1 MKRFFALLLAAMLL
15 LSLIGCGDAKPPEP
29 PIPDEPVL
37 DEPSPDELAEQ
48 QRLAELARRAQ
59 ELEDRLARMTLAEKV
74 GQLFFLRCPSSG
86 AEAAVAQYHLGGILL
101 FTQDYKDASG
111 DWLTQDAF
119 AEKLAALQ
127 DAAESDTGI
136 PLLIGSDEEGGTVT
150 RASRNPNLFP
160 SKFPS
165 PQSLFE
171 TVGLEGLLADTQQY
185 NSRLHSLGITVNFA
199 PVCDVST
206 NPKDFIYERSFGQ
219 NAQTTADYI
228 AQVVAAMSD
237 AGIASVLKH
246 FPGYG
251 SNADTHTGIA
261 VDERPYEQFLAED
274 YLPFAAGIGA
284 GAPFVLVSHNI
295 VTCLDSSYPASLSA
309 AWHEQLRSHLG
320 FEGVILTDDLDM
332 GAVKAY
338 ADGGNI
344 AVLALQAGNDMI
356 VCSDLTQIGAV
367 IAAVQDGTLS
377 EETIDSAC
385 RRVLA
390 AKQSLLLILDSSALW
405 AYALL
410 PLLASYRSERSY
422 YLSAFRR
429 KMRPHPPHL

>member
-59 ELEDRLARMTLAEKV
+59 ELEDRLASMTLAEKV

-86 AEAAVAQYHLGGILL
+86 AEAAVAQHHLGGILL

-390 AKQSLLLILDSSALW
+390 AKQSLLLI
-405 AYALL
+405 
-410 PLLASYRSERSY
+410 
-422 YLSAFRR
+422 
-429 KMRPHPPHL
+429 

>member
-1 MKRFFALLLAAMLL
+1 MKRLFALLLAAMLL

-29 PIPDEPVL
+29 PIPDEPAL

-111 DWLTQDAF
+111 NWLTQDAF

-390 AKQSLLLILDSSALW
+390 AKQSLLLI
-405 AYALL
+405 
-410 PLLASYRSERSY
+410 
-422 YLSAFRR
+422 
-429 KMRPHPPHL
+429 

>member
-15 LSLIGCGDAKPPEP
+15 LSLIGCGDAGTPEP

-59 ELEDRLARMTLAEKV
+59 ALEDRLARMTLAEKV

-111 DWLTQDAF
+111 NWLTQDAF

-377 EETIDSAC
+377 EKTIDSAC

-390 AKQSLLLILDSSALW
+390 AKQSLLLI
-405 AYALL
+405 
-410 PLLASYRSERSY
+410 
-422 YLSAFRR
+422 
-429 KMRPHPPHL
+429 

>member
-59 ELEDRLARMTLAEKV
+59 ELEDRLASMTLAEKV
-74 GQLFFLRCPSSG
+74 GQLFFLRCPSSD

-390 AKQSLLLILDSSALW
+390 AKQSLLLI
-405 AYALL
+405 
-410 PLLASYRSERSY
+410 
-422 YLSAFRR
+422 
-429 KMRPHPPHL
+429 

>member
-15 LSLIGCGDAKPPEP
+15 LSLIGCGDAGTPEP

-59 ELEDRLARMTLAEKV
+59 ELEDRLASMTLAEKV

-127 DAAESDTGI
+127 SAAESDTGI

-165 PQSLFE
+165 PQSLFQ
-171 TVGLEGLLADTQQY
+171 TGGLEGLLADTQQY

-274 YLPFAAGIGA
+274 YLPFAAGIDA

-377 EETIDSAC
+377 EKTIDSAC

-390 AKQSLLLILDSSALW
+390 AKQSLSLI
-405 AYALL
+405 
-410 PLLASYRSERSY
+410 
-422 YLSAFRR
+422 
-429 KMRPHPPHL
+429 

>member
-29 PIPDEPVL
+29 PIPDEPAL

-59 ELEDRLARMTLAEKV
+59 ELEDRLASMTLAEKV

-111 DWLTQDAF
+111 NWLTQDAF

-127 DAAESDTGI
+127 AAAENDTGI

-377 EETIDSAC
+377 EKTIDSAC

-390 AKQSLLLILDSSALW
+390 AKQSLLLI
-405 AYALL
+405 
-410 PLLASYRSERSY
+410 
-422 YLSAFRR
+422 
-429 KMRPHPPHL
+429 

>member
-59 ELEDRLARMTLAEKV
+59 ELEDRLASMTLAEKV

-111 DWLTQDAF
+111 NWLTQDAF

-127 DAAESDTGI
+127 DAAESDMGI

-390 AKQSLLLILDSSALW
+390 AKQSLLLI
-405 AYALL
+405 
-410 PLLASYRSERSY
+410 
-422 YLSAFRR
+422 
-429 KMRPHPPHL
+429 

>member
-37 DEPSPDELAEQ
+37 DEPSPDDLAEQ
-48 QRLAELARRAQ
+48 QRLADIARRAQ
-59 ELEDRLARMTLAEKV
+59 ELEDRLASMTLAEKV
-74 GQLFFLRCPSSG
+74 GQLFFLRCPSSD

-127 DAAESDTGI
+127 AAAENDTGI

-390 AKQSLLLILDSSALW
+390 AKQSLLLI
-405 AYALL
+405 
-410 PLLASYRSERSY
+410 
-422 YLSAFRR
+422 
-429 KMRPHPPHL
+429 

>member
-59 ELEDRLARMTLAEKV
+59 ELEDRLASMTLAEKV
-74 GQLFFLRCPSSG
+74 GQLFFLRCPSSD
-86 AEAAVAQYHLGGILL
+86 AEAAVAQHHLGGILL

-111 DWLTQDAF
+111 NWLTQDAF

-309 AWHEQLRSHLG
+309 AWHEQLRSSLG

-390 AKQSLLLILDSSALW
+390 AKQSLLLI
-405 AYALL
+405 
-410 PLLASYRSERSY
+410 
-422 YLSAFRR
+422 
-429 KMRPHPPHL
+429 

>member
-111 DWLTQDAF
+111 NWLTQDAF

-150 RASRNPNLFP
+150 RASRNPNLFS

-390 AKQSLLLILDSSALW
+390 AKQSLLLI
-405 AYALL
+405 
-410 PLLASYRSERSY
+410 
-422 YLSAFRR
+422 
-429 KMRPHPPHL
+429 

>member
-15 LSLIGCGDAKPPEP
+15 LSPIGCGDAKPPEP
-29 PIPDEPVL
+29 PIPDESVL

-59 ELEDRLARMTLAEKV
+59 ELEDRLASMTLAEKV

-127 DAAESDTGI
+127 AAAENDTGI

-377 EETIDSAC
+377 EKTIDSAC

-390 AKQSLLLILDSSALW
+390 AKQSLLLI
-405 AYALL
+405 
-410 PLLASYRSERSY
+410 
-422 YLSAFRR
+422 
-429 KMRPHPPHL
+429 

>member
-15 LSLIGCGDAKPPEP
+15 LSLIGCGDAGTPEP
-29 PIPDEPVL
+29 PIPDEPAL

-59 ELEDRLARMTLAEKV
+59 ELEDRLASMTLAEKV

-86 AEAAVAQYHLGGILL
+86 AEAAVAQHHLGGILL

-111 DWLTQDAF
+111 NWLTQDAF

-377 EETIDSAC
+377 EKTIDSAC

-390 AKQSLLLILDSSALW
+390 AKQSLLLI
-405 AYALL
+405 
-410 PLLASYRSERSY
+410 
-422 YLSAFRR
+422 
-429 KMRPHPPHL
+429 

>member
-29 PIPDEPVL
+29 PIPDESVL

-59 ELEDRLARMTLAEKV
+59 ELEDRLASMTLAEKV
-74 GQLFFLRCPSSG
+74 GQLFFLRCPSSD
-86 AEAAVAQYHLGGILL
+86 AEAVVAQYHLGGILL

-111 DWLTQDAF
+111 NWLTQDAF
-119 AEKLAALQ
+119 AQKLAALQ
-127 DAAESDTGI
+127 DAAENDTGI

-171 TVGLEGLLADTQQY
+171 TGGLEGLLADTQQY

-228 AQVVAAMSD
+228 AQVVAAMCD

-390 AKQSLLLILDSSALW
+390 AKQSLLLI
-405 AYALL
+405 
-410 PLLASYRSERSY
+410 
-422 YLSAFRR
+422 
-429 KMRPHPPHL
+429 

>member
-1 MKRFFALLLAAMLL
+1 MKRLFALLLAAMLL

-111 DWLTQDAF
+111 NWLTQDAF

-390 AKQSLLLILDSSALW
+390 AKQSLLLI
-405 AYALL
+405 
-410 PLLASYRSERSY
+410 
-422 YLSAFRR
+422 
-429 KMRPHPPHL
+429 

>member
-15 LSLIGCGDAKPPEP
+15 LSLIGCSDARTPEP
-29 PIPDEPVL
+29 PMPDEPVL

-59 ELEDRLARMTLAEKV
+59 ELEDRLASMTLAEKV

-86 AEAAVAQYHLGGILL
+86 AEAAVAQHHLGGILL

-127 DAAESDTGI
+127 AAAENDTGI

-377 EETIDSAC
+377 EKTIDSAC

-390 AKQSLLLILDSSALW
+390 AKQSLLLI
-405 AYALL
+405 
-410 PLLASYRSERSY
+410 
-422 YLSAFRR
+422 
-429 KMRPHPPHL
+429 

>member
-74 GQLFFLRCPSSG
+74 GQLFFLRCPSSD
-86 AEAAVAQYHLGGILL
+86 AEAVVAQYHLGGILL

-390 AKQSLLLILDSSALW
+390 AKQSLLLI
-405 AYALL
+405 
-410 PLLASYRSERSY
+410 
-422 YLSAFRR
+422 
-429 KMRPHPPHL
+429 

>member
-59 ELEDRLARMTLAEKV
+59 ALEDRLASMTLAEKV

-127 DAAESDTGI
+127 AAAENDTGI

-274 YLPFAAGIGA
+274 YLPFSAGIGA

-390 AKQSLLLILDSSALW
+390 AKQSLLLI
-405 AYALL
+405 
-410 PLLASYRSERSY
+410 
-422 YLSAFRR
+422 
-429 KMRPHPPHL
+429 

>member
-59 ELEDRLARMTLAEKV
+59 ELEDRLASMTLAEKV

-127 DAAESDTGI
+127 AAAENDTGI

-390 AKQSLLLILDSSALW
+390 AKQSLLLI
-405 AYALL
+405 
-410 PLLASYRSERSY
+410 
-422 YLSAFRR
+422 
-429 KMRPHPPHL
+429 

>member
-29 PIPDEPVL
+29 PIPDEPAL

-59 ELEDRLARMTLAEKV
+59 ELEDRLASMTLAEKV

-111 DWLTQDAF
+111 NWLTQDAF

-228 AQVVAAMSD
+228 AQVVAAMCD

-377 EETIDSAC
+377 EQTIDSAC

-390 AKQSLLLILDSSALW
+390 AKQSLLLI
-405 AYALL
+405 
-410 PLLASYRSERSY
+410 
-422 YLSAFRR
+422 
-429 KMRPHPPHL
+429 

>member
-48 QRLAELARRAQ
+48 QQLAELARRAQ
-59 ELEDRLARMTLAEKV
+59 ALDDRLARMTPAGKV
-74 GQLFFLRCPSSG
+74 GQLFLLRCPSSG
-86 AEAAVAQYHLGGILL
+86 AEAAVAQYQLGGILL

-127 DAAESDTGI
+127 SAAESDTGI

-390 AKQSLLLILDSSALW
+390 AKQSLLLI
-405 AYALL
+405 
-410 PLLASYRSERSY
+410 
-422 YLSAFRR
+422 
-429 KMRPHPPHL
+429 

>member
-1 MKRFFALLLAAMLL
+1 MKRLFALLLAAMLL

-59 ELEDRLARMTLAEKV
+59 ELEDRLASMTLAEKV
-74 GQLFFLRCPSSG
+74 GQLFFLRCPSSD

-390 AKQSLLLILDSSALW
+390 AKQSLLLI
-405 AYALL
+405 
-410 PLLASYRSERSY
+410 
-422 YLSAFRR
+422 
-429 KMRPHPPHL
+429 

>member
-59 ELEDRLARMTLAEKV
+59 ELEDRLASMTLAEKV

-237 AGIASVLKH
+237 ASIASVLKH

-390 AKQSLLLILDSSALW
+390 AKQSLLLI
-405 AYALL
+405 
-410 PLLASYRSERSY
+410 
-422 YLSAFRR
+422 
-429 KMRPHPPHL
+429 

>member
-59 ELEDRLARMTLAEKV
+59 ALEDRLARMTLAEKV

-119 AEKLAALQ
+119 AEKLATLQ

-377 EETIDSAC
+377 EKTIDSAC

-390 AKQSLLLILDSSALW
+390 AKQSLLLI
-405 AYALL
+405 
-410 PLLASYRSERSY
+410 
-422 YLSAFRR
+422 
-429 KMRPHPPHL
+429 

>member
-390 AKQSLLLILDSSALW
+390 AKQSLLLI
-405 AYALL
+405 
-410 PLLASYRSERSY
+410 
-422 YLSAFRR
+422 
-429 KMRPHPPHL
+429 

>member
-15 LSLIGCGDAKPPEP
+15 LSLIGCGDAGTPEP
-29 PIPDEPVL
+29 PMPDEPAL

-59 ELEDRLARMTLAEKV
+59 ALEDRLARMTLAEKV

-377 EETIDSAC
+377 EKTIDSAC

-390 AKQSLLLILDSSALW
+390 AKQSLLLI
-405 AYALL
+405 
-410 PLLASYRSERSY
+410 
-422 YLSAFRR
+422 
-429 KMRPHPPHL
+429 

>member
-29 PIPDEPVL
+29 PIPDEPAL

-59 ELEDRLARMTLAEKV
+59 ELEDRLASMTLAEKV

-127 DAAESDTGI
+127 SAAESDTGI

-390 AKQSLLLILDSSALW
+390 AKQSLLLI
-405 AYALL
+405 
-410 PLLASYRSERSY
+410 
-422 YLSAFRR
+422 
-429 KMRPHPPHL
+429 

>member
-59 ELEDRLARMTLAEKV
+59 ELEDRLASMTLAEKV

-127 DAAESDTGI
+127 SAAESDTGI

-390 AKQSLLLILDSSALW
+390 AKQSLLLI
-405 AYALL
+405 
-410 PLLASYRSERSY
+410 
-422 YLSAFRR
+422 
-429 KMRPHPPHL
+429 

>member
-59 ELEDRLARMTLAEKV
+59 ALEDRLARMTLAEKV
-74 GQLFFLRCPSSG
+74 GQLFFLRCPSSD

-127 DAAESDTGI
+127 AAAENDTGI

-390 AKQSLLLILDSSALW
+390 AKQSLLLI
-405 AYALL
+405 
-410 PLLASYRSERSY
+410 
-422 YLSAFRR
+422 
-429 KMRPHPPHL
+429 

>member
-59 ELEDRLARMTLAEKV
+59 ELEDRLASMTLAEKV

-127 DAAESDTGI
+127 SAAESDTGI

-150 RASRNPNLFP
+150 RASRNPNLFS

-390 AKQSLLLILDSSALW
+390 AKQSLLLI
-405 AYALL
+405 
-410 PLLASYRSERSY
+410 
-422 YLSAFRR
+422 
-429 KMRPHPPHL
+429 

>member
-15 LSLIGCGDAKPPEP
+15 LSLIGCGDAGTPEP

-127 DAAESDTGI
+127 AAAENDTGI

-390 AKQSLLLILDSSALW
+390 AKQSLLLI
-405 AYALL
+405 
-410 PLLASYRSERSY
+410 
-422 YLSAFRR
+422 
-429 KMRPHPPHL
+429 

>member
-29 PIPDEPVL
+29 PMPDESVL

-59 ELEDRLARMTLAEKV
+59 ELEDRLASMTLAEKV

-127 DAAESDTGI
+127 SAAESDTGI

-377 EETIDSAC
+377 EKTIDSAC

-390 AKQSLLLILDSSALW
+390 AKQSLLLI
-405 AYALL
+405 
-410 PLLASYRSERSY
+410 
-422 YLSAFRR
+422 
-429 KMRPHPPHL
+429 

>member
-59 ELEDRLARMTLAEKV
+59 ELEDRLASMTLAEKV

-111 DWLTQDAF
+111 NWLTQDAF

-377 EETIDSAC
+377 EEAIDSAC

-390 AKQSLLLILDSSALW
+390 AKQSLLLI
-405 AYALL
+405 
-410 PLLASYRSERSY
+410 
-422 YLSAFRR
+422 
-429 KMRPHPPHL
+429 

>member
-15 LSLIGCGDAKPPEP
+15 LSLIGCGDAGTPEP

-59 ELEDRLARMTLAEKV
+59 ELEDRLASMTLAEKV

-86 AEAAVAQYHLGGILL
+86 AEAAVAQHHLGGILL

-127 DAAESDTGI
+127 AAAENDTGI

-390 AKQSLLLILDSSALW
+390 AKQSLLLI
-405 AYALL
+405 
-410 PLLASYRSERSY
+410 
-422 YLSAFRR
+422 
-429 KMRPHPPHL
+429 

>member
-1 MKRFFALLLAAMLL
+1 MKRLFALLLAAMLL

-29 PIPDEPVL
+29 PIPDEPAL

-59 ELEDRLARMTLAEKV
+59 ELEDRLASMTLAEKV

-390 AKQSLLLILDSSALW
+390 AKQSLLLI
-405 AYALL
+405 
-410 PLLASYRSERSY
+410 
-422 YLSAFRR
+422 
-429 KMRPHPPHL
+429 

>member
-1 MKRFFALLLAAMLL
+1 MKRLFALLLAAMLL
-15 LSLIGCGDAKPPEP
+15 LSLIGCGDAGTPEP
-29 PIPDEPVL
+29 PMPDEPVL

-59 ELEDRLARMTLAEKV
+59 ELEDRLASMTLAEKV

-390 AKQSLLLILDSSALW
+390 AKQSLLLI
-405 AYALL
+405 
-410 PLLASYRSERSY
+410 
-422 YLSAFRR
+422 
-429 KMRPHPPHL
+429 

>member
-59 ELEDRLARMTLAEKV
+59 ELEDRLASMTLAEKV

-377 EETIDSAC
+377 EKTIDSAC

-390 AKQSLLLILDSSALW
+390 AKQSLLLI
-405 AYALL
+405 
-410 PLLASYRSERSY
+410 
-422 YLSAFRR
+422 
-429 KMRPHPPHL
+429 

>member
-127 DAAESDTGI
+127 AAAENDTGI

-309 AWHEQLRSHLG
+309 AWHEQLRSYLG

-390 AKQSLLLILDSSALW
+390 AKQSLLLI
-405 AYALL
+405 
-410 PLLASYRSERSY
+410 
-422 YLSAFRR
+422 
-429 KMRPHPPHL
+429 

>member
-74 GQLFFLRCPSSG
+74 GQLFFLRCPSSV
-86 AEAAVAQYHLGGILL
+86 AEAAVAQHHLGGILL

-390 AKQSLLLILDSSALW
+390 AKQSLLLI
-405 AYALL
+405 
-410 PLLASYRSERSY
+410 
-422 YLSAFRR
+422 
-429 KMRPHPPHL
+429 